1 MKQTKF
7 GNFGGVG
14 FGKPLG
20 FTGLRGNHYNLTSPY
35 RYVSKNESID
45 IQNSFLDKND

>member
-20 FTGLRGNHYNLTSPY
+20 FTGLRGNQYNLTSPY
-35 RYVSKNESID
+35 RQVNKNDAID
-45 IQNSFLDKND
+45 I